1 MVIISLTNVRYF
13 YVTDHG
19 GPKMSI
25 IIAAALA
32 AAAQPMAWID
42 RDWLD
47 GRARAE
53 ALQPR
58 RAAVAT
64 VAPVRVRSAR
74 TLLASDLNALSTVC
88 DAAARLSDAGGFL
101 DRLGAAYA
109 MSPGEIAAL
118 KENCAL
124 YLAGRG
130 R

>member
-1 MVIISLTNVRYF
+1 
-13 YVTDHG
+13 
-19 GPKMSI
+19 MSI

-32 AAAQPMAWID
+32 GAAQPLAWID
-42 RDWLD
+42 RAWLD

-58 RAAVAT
+58 RTAIAAA
-64 VAPVRVRSAR
+64 APPRKRSAR
-74 TLLASDLNALSTVC
+74 ALLSSDLNALSTVC
-88 DAAARLSDAGGFL
+88 DAAARLPDAGGFL

-109 MSPGEIAAL
+109 MGPGEIAAL

-124 YLAGRG
+124 YLAGRA

>member
-1 MVIISLTNVRYF
+1 
-13 YVTDHG
+13 
-19 GPKMSI
+19 MSI

-32 AAAQPMAWID
+32 AAAQPLSWID

-58 RAAVAT
+58 RAALAT
-64 VAPVRVRSAR
+64 PATPPAR
-74 TLLASDLNALSTVC
+74 TRTARSLLSSDLNALSTVC
-88 DAAARLSDAGGFL
+88 DAAARLPDAGRFL
-101 DRLGAAYA
+101 DALGAAYA
-109 MSPGEIAAL
+109 MGPGEIGAL

-130 R
+130 H